1 MPFISMD
8 VHSVRSVLKLE
19 HVTIENS
26 QINCSMSLREKLI

>member
-8 VHSVRSVLKLE
+8 IRSGRSVLKLE

-26 QINCSMSLREKLI
+26 QINCSVSLREKLI